1 MISSKRLAL
10 QLTPLLDLLLIVI
23 FAQYL
28 EIEQTA
34 DQIQQQTAAQQ
45 AQSQFAL
52 RQTMDQLEFTRQV
65 LDATQQQRSQAERK
79 LEELRT
85 LRQSEQATAETENQ
99 ELTTR
104 LQDVSRQR
112 DRILQIVRQLYAS
125 SSEELR
131 KMLDQLATGS
141 NIPSPVSPEQ
151 IQAMAEQVAS
161 AEPREL
167 ATFLMAYEEIRKRC
181 DLWELHLDPQG
192 LVHVFDGTN
201 RHKFRVGTAE
211 DFQRQLFDLYKSLP
225 QTKGL
230 VILLVSYGEVRA
242 DMRQNVLLS
251 LPAVT
256 ERMRADAAGRTRFE
270 YAILGYLPLSD

>member
-1 MISSKRLAL
+1 MISAKRLAL

-34 DQIQQQTAAQQ
+34 TTINQQTVAEQ
-45 AQSQFAL
+45 A
-52 RQTMDQLEFTRQV
+52 RQEYELKQAREQLAFTRQV
-65 LDATQQQRSQAERK
+65 LDATQQHRTQAERK
-79 LEELRT
+79 LEELRLASQT
-85 LRQSEQATAETENQ
+85 EQTASETEAQ
-99 ELTTR
+99 ELTSR
-104 LQDVSRQR
+104 LQDVSQQR
-112 DRILQIVRQLYAS
+112 DRILQVVKQLYAS

-131 KMLDQLATGS
+131 KLFDQLASAS
-141 NIPSPVSPEQ
+141 NTPSPVSPEQ
-151 IQAMAEQVAS
+151 IQALAEKVATS
-161 AEPREL
+161 EPREL
-167 ATFLMAYEEIRKRC
+167 ATFLLAYEEIRKRC

-192 LVHVFDGTN
+192 LVHLFDGTN
-201 RHKFRVGTAE
+201 RHKFRAGSAE

-270 YAILGYLPLSD
+270 YAILGFLPLQE